1 MAEVHNLDLVSSVS
15 LLENR
20 LNAAGNLS
28 VETVN
33 FGGSLWV
40 RNVRAPVLITPE
52 ALKVSSI
59 SGKLAGGEISG
70 DIVLNTAPEFK
81 YLLDLQ
87 LTDADVNV
95 LFQEAKMEAEIK
107 GRLQASV
114 RVEGR
119 GGLSSMVG
127 RGQVSVVGGRV
138 SKLPAQELIASLL
151 QVPSLQE
158 IEFEECV
165 VEFTLAGNIL
175 ETPVIRF
182 LSPLVQVTG
191 KGSVSLEQNTLDHDM
206 MLALSQEVLSQLPA
220 PLLRAFTLREDGFYT
235 LEFRLW
241 GPVHSPQTDIQQRI
255 TRGAAEGLLEKG
267 LEGLKNLFR

>member
-1 MAEVHNLDLVSSVS
+1 
-15 LLENR
+15 
-20 LNAAGNLS
+20 
-28 VETVN
+28 
-33 FGGSLWV
+33 
-40 RNVRAPVLITPE
+40 
-52 ALKVSSI
+52 
-59 SGKLAGGEISG
+59 
-70 DIVLNTAPEFK
+70 
-81 YLLDLQ
+81 
-87 LTDADVNV
+87 
-95 LFQEAKMEAEIK
+95 MEAEIK

-127 RGQVSVVGGRV
+127 QGQASVVGGRV

-151 QVPSLQE
+151 QAPSLRE

-220 PLLRAFTLREDGFYT
+220 PLLRVFKLRASGVISTGALTLLTHNEPPKFTVST
-235 LEFRLW
+235 LKLPTALSLFSSKLTELTRSRSCTSAIT
-241 GPVHSPQTDIQQRI
+241 SPSLLSIKI
-255 TRGAAEGLLEKG
+255 SAAPMEK
-267 LEGLKNLFR
+267 